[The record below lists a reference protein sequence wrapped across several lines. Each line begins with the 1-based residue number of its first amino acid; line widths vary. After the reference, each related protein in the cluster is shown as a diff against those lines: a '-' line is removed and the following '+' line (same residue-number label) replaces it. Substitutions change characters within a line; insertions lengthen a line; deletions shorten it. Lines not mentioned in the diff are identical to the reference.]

1 MMATIS
7 LDEEQF
13 KNLLKETLVE
23 LFEERQDLFSAMVAE
38 AMEDIGL
45 ANAIRAGRKNDFVD
59 KERIDAIL
67 GE

>member
-1 MMATIS
+1 MATIS

-23 LFEERQDLFSAMVAE
+23 LFEERQELFSAIVAE
-38 AMEDIGL
+38 AMEEIGL
-45 ANAIRAGRKNDFVD
+45 ANAILEGRKNDFVD

>member
-1 MMATIS
+1 MATIS
-7 LDEEQF
+7 LDEKQF

-23 LFEERQDLFSAMVAE
+23 LFEERQDLFSAIVAE

-45 ANAIRAGRKNDFVD
+45 ANAIRAGRKNEFVD
-59 KERIDAIL
+59 KESIDAIL

>member
-1 MMATIS
+1 MAMIS

-23 LFEERQDLFSAMVAE
+23 LFEERQDLFSAIVAE

-45 ANAIRAGRKNDFVD
+45 GHAIREGRKNDLVD

>member
-1 MMATIS
+1 MIS

-23 LFEERQDLFSAMVAE
+23 LFEERRDLFSAIVAE
-38 AMEDIGL
+38 AMEDFGL
-45 ANAIRAGRKNDFVD
+45 GHAIREGRKSNYVD
-59 KERIDAIL
+59 RERIDSIL

>member
-1 MMATIS
+1 MATIS

-13 KNLLKETLVE
+13 KNLIKETLVE
-23 LFEERQDLFSAMVAE
+23 LFEERQDLFSAIVAE
-38 AMEDIGL
+38 ALEDIGL
-45 ANAIRAGRKNDFVD
+45 ANAIRDGRKNDFVD